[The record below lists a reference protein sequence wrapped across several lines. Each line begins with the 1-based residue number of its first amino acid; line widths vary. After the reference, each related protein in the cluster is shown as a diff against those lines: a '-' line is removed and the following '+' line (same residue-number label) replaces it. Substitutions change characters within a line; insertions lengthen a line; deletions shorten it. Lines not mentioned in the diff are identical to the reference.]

1 MLQVVDFSRL
11 LQVVASL
18 LTSLSCSKSVENQT
32 CCNLIF
38 ADFCKVIRSQLSICS
53 KPVDN
58 LLETC
63 YIKPEQVMRTHH
75 EIGLMTEACNR
86 LAANYAFLAVYSNI
100 IIINV
105 CECCVNYI
113 KMLMQLTSITVINIL
128 TMFVSQFVYCIISDH
143 TDGTAVQ
150 RATNNV
156 DACTQCAYLF
166 YFIEEIYNTVI
177 YRDQYSEPPAIA
189 TELYNI
195 WRKHAPPSLKPK
207 TWRGLVPIG
216 PRYR

>member
-166 YFIEEIYNTVI
+166 FKIVTGHIQFFDIFTGHISV
-177 YRDQYSEPPAIA
+177 
-189 TELYNI
+189 
-195 WRKHAPPSLKPK
+195 
-207 TWRGLVPIG
+207 
-216 PRYR
+216 

>member
-1 MLQVVDFSRL
+1 
-11 LQVVASL
+11 
-18 LTSLSCSKSVENQT
+18 
-32 CCNLIF
+32 
-38 ADFCKVIRSQLSICS
+38 
-53 KPVDN
+53 
-58 LLETC
+58 
-63 YIKPEQVMRTHH
+63 MRTHH
-75 EIGLMTEACNR
+75 GIGLMTEACNR
-86 LAANYAFLAVYSNI
+86 LAANYAFLAVYSHI

-166 YFIEEIYNTVI
+166 FNLV
-177 YRDQYSEPPAIA
+177 A
-189 TELYNI
+189 T
-195 WRKHAPPSLKPK
+195 RFPCSLATSYIKF
-207 TWRGLVPIG
+207 
-216 PRYR
+216 

>member
-1 MLQVVDFSRL
+1 
-11 LQVVASL
+11 
-18 LTSLSCSKSVENQT
+18 
-32 CCNLIF
+32 
-38 ADFCKVIRSQLSICS
+38 
-53 KPVDN
+53 
-58 LLETC
+58 
-63 YIKPEQVMRTHH
+63 MRTHH
-75 EIGLMTEACNR
+75 GIGLMTEACNR
-86 LAANYAFLAVYSNI
+86 LAANYAFLAVYSHI

-166 YFIEEIYNTVI
+166 FINVNMSFDSLHLVVYKLVNKYWHIYVI
-177 YRDQYSEPPAIA
+177 QSF
-189 TELYNI
+189 
-195 WRKHAPPSLKPK
+195 RKCGISKVDISVIVQQTCTNLFETAHI
-207 TWRGLVPIG
+207 V
-216 PRYR
+216 

>member
-166 YFIEEIYNTVI
+166 FVF
-177 YRDQYSEPPAIA
+177 PP
-189 TELYNI
+189 
-195 WRKHAPPSLKPK
+195 
-207 TWRGLVPIG
+207 TWRPIRSSSCVTSRESGL
-216 PRYR
+216 

>member
-166 YFIEEIYNTVI
+166 LVQLIDHKLQIIIKFDYKLCYYIYLNVS
-177 YRDQYSEPPAIA
+177 Q
-189 TELYNI
+189 
-195 WRKHAPPSLKPK
+195 
-207 TWRGLVPIG
+207 
-216 PRYR
+216 